1 MLTAKLRVLTALA
14 VLGTSSLLPSRAKAS
29 PDMPLQ
35 LSSPVATNRWSSSQ
49 NQKYYYA
56 FWANS
61 GQLQITIDSGSDSPG
76 CAPVEVQVFDRE
88 RRVAG
93 TDRLQRYGGGTHL
106 ACIRRANPKTF
117 SINIREPRPLLME
130 VSVGDNSSRIVSGD
144 YRITLSG
151 AFSAQQPLLRAPDL
165 ERCLREP
172 NRCRQPRFNTPS
184 VPPTLPSPLLR

>member
-1 MLTAKLRVLTALA
+1 MLAAKLRVLTALA
-14 VLGTSSLLPSRAKAS
+14 VLGTSSLLPSRALAS

-49 NQKYYYA
+49 TQKYYYA
-56 FWANS
+56 FWANP

-76 CAPVEVQVFDRE
+76 CAPVRVQVFDRE
-88 RRVAG
+88 RRAG
-93 TDRLQRYGGGTHL
+93 GRDGLQRYGGDNHL
-106 ACIRRANPKTF
+106 ACVRRANPKTF

-130 VSVGDNSSRIVSGD
+130 VSVGDNLSRIVSGD

-151 AFSAQQPLLRAPDL
+151 AFSAQQPLPRAPDL

-172 NRCRQPRFNTPS
+172 NRCRQPRFNIPS
-184 VPPTLPSPLLR
+184 VPPNLPSPLLR